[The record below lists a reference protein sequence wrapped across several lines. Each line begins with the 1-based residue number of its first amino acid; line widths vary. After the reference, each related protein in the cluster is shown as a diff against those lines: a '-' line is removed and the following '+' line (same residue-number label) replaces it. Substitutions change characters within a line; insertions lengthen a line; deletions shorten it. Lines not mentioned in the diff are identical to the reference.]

1 MRTLAVILAALFLAQ
16 LVPFPVLAQSDA
28 GKAADCSTYAR
39 NRAESESSA
48 GGGALRG
55 GLRGGVGG
63 ALFGAII
70 DGGEGAKKGAALA
83 GGIGLLR
90 GGIRSSQDREA
101 RYQYYYDACMRGDV
115 R

>member
-16 LVPFPVLAQSDA
+16 LVPFPVLAQSDV

-48 GGGALRG
+48 GGGALRSG
-55 GLRGGVGG
+55 VRGGARG

-70 DGGEGAKKGAALA
+70 GGGKGAKRGAALGA
-83 GGIGLLR
+83 GLGAIG
-90 GGIRSSQDREA
+90 GGIRSSEDREA